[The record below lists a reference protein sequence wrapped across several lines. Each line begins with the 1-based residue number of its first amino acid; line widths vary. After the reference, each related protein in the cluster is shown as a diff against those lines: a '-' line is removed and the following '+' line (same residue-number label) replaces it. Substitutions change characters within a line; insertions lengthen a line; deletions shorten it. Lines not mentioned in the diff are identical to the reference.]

1 MMATST
7 CDINA
12 TCEVVTASL
21 GYCQLKKKQKLVIN
35 SFLLYNDIVKTIEY
49 NYFDDI
55 IPHVI
60 QVCIARQSLTDQTVD

>member
-12 TCEVVTASL
+12 TCEVVTVSL
-21 GYCQLKKKQKLVIN
+21 GYLPIQKLVIN

-60 QVCIARQSLTDQTVD
+60 QVCKARQTKPLIDVPLAV